1 MIKVQ
6 NLVKLFGAKRAV
18 DDITY
23 SVERGEVLG
32 FLGPNGAGK
41 STTMRMITG
50 FTPPSAGSVSVGG
63 FDMVENPIP
72 AKRLIGYLPE
82 NAPAYTDMT
91 VQGFLGFAAEIR
103 GLRGEAKTK
112 AVNRAIEMC
121 FLEGVIHQSVE
132 TLSK

>member
-6 NLVKLFGAKRAV
+6 NLSKEFGTKRAV
-18 DDITY
+18 DGVSF

-50 FTPPSAGSVSVGG
+50 FIPPSAGTVTVGG

-91 VQGFLGFAAEIR
+91 VHGFLGFAAEIR
-103 GLRGEAKTK
+103 GLRGDAKTK
-112 AVNRAIEMC
+112 AVNRVIEMC
-121 FLEGVIHQSVE
+121 FLEGVVHQ
-132 TLSK
+132 